1 MASLVP
7 EPILIPAVRALPG
20 DGIAGHAPD
29 VFIHTFLA
37 DVETAAT
44 VPAESEFPS
53 AAVAHKTSLLSAFA
67 AVGGGWCGFF
77 HGCCF
82 NTLLI

>member
-44 VPAESEFPS
+44 APAEAEFPA
-53 AAVAHKTSLLSAFA
+53 AAVT
-67 AVGGGWCGFF
+67 
-77 HGCCF
+77 
-82 NTLLI
+82 

>member
-1 MASLVP
+1 MVAK
-7 EPILIPAVRALPG
+7 PILVAAIRALPG

-37 DVETAAT
+37 DIETTSAL
-44 VPAESEFPS
+44 PAEAKFLA
-53 AAVAHKTSLLSAFA
+53 AAVALKASFFVASAPVSGF
-67 AVGGGWCGFF
+67 WCRLF

-82 NTLLI
+82 TV

>member
-37 DVETAAT
+37 DVETAPAL
-44 VPAESEFPS
+44 PAEAKFFA
-53 AAVAHKTSLLSAFA
+53 AAVAQKASLLSAFA
-67 AVGGGWCGFF
+67 AVGGSWCGFF

-82 NTLLI
+82 ATLLV

>member
-37 DVETAAT
+37 DVETA
-44 VPAESEFPS
+44 PALPAKTKFLA
-53 AAVAHKTSLLSAFA
+53 AAVAQKTSLLSAFA
-67 AVGGGWCGFF
+67 PVGGAWCGFF

-82 NTLLI
+82 IRLLI